1 MVLSQRA
8 SAHTQKTTALFQVM
22 VVHTTKDT
30 EGIPA
35 PTISIFPYS
44 KNNSLF
50 RLSSEEMEE
59 LYHSDLPCEDYL
71 TKKSFNQS
79 EAIIDIFLGFT
90 RKIRKISLLDN
101 EKIMSEE
108 LTRPSFGRYYVFR
121 PSFTIGT
128 NYKSD
133 QIFIVLFRHLNYVI
147 HAYDPHFYLGFF
159 NPSIS
164 MIREMVEPDQTVGKY
179 HLLVL
184 TEVRDNL

>member
-59 LYHSDLPCEDYL
+59 LYHGDLPCEDYL
-71 TKKSFNQS
+71 TKK
-79 EAIIDIFLGFT
+79 
-90 RKIRKISLLDN
+90 
-101 EKIMSEE
+101 
-108 LTRPSFGRYYVFR
+108 
-121 PSFTIGT
+121 
-128 NYKSD
+128 
-133 QIFIVLFRHLNYVI
+133 VI
-147 HAYDPHFYLGFF
+147 
-159 NPSIS
+159 
-164 MIREMVEPDQTVGKY
+164 
-179 HLLVL
+179 
-184 TEVRDNL
+184 